1 MFLIS
6 PINPEYQYHTT
17 LYPRRAAVTAKRA
30 SAKGSMDVQITD
42 PDLELIR
49 QAQSGD
55 RHAFNTLVVK
65 HQRRVAWAISGIVK
79 SPQEVEELTQ
89 DTFIKAWR
97 GIMSFRGD
105 SKFSTW
111 LHRIAVNTAKNHLV
125 AQKSRISMSDVQ
137 RGDDPDAPAPD
148 GVDTEDPERLLAGR
162 QIAETV
168 ARAMQELPEVERAAI
183 ELRELEGKSYEEIA
197 AALDCPVGT
206 VRSRIFRARERIAA
220 ALRPQ
225 LEPYRGRRW

>member
-1 MFLIS
+1 
-6 PINPEYQYHTT
+6 
-17 LYPRRAAVTAKRA
+17 
-30 SAKGSMDVQITD
+30 MDVPITD

-97 GIMSFRGD
+97 GILSFRGD
-105 SKFSTW
+105 SKLSTW
-111 LHRIAVNTAKNHLV
+111 LHRIAVNTAKNHLA
-125 AQKSRISMSDVQ
+125 AQKSRISMTDTQ
-137 RGDDPDAPAPD
+137 RADDPDAVSPEGID
-148 GVDTEDPERLLAGR
+148 EEDPERLMAGR

-183 ELRELEGKSYEEIA
+183 ELRELEGRSYDEIA

>member
-6 PINPEYQYHTT
+6 PINPDVQYHTT
-17 LYPRRAAVTAKRA
+17 LSKRCA
-30 SAKGSMDVQITD
+30 SVFQARTSAKGSMDVPITD

-97 GIMSFRGD
+97 GILSFRGD
-105 SKFSTW
+105 SKLSTW

-125 AQKSRISMSDVQ
+125 AQKSRISMTDTQ
-137 RGDDPDAPAPD
+137 RTDDPDAVSPEGID
-148 GVDTEDPERLLAGR
+148 EEDPERLMAGR

-183 ELRELEGKSYEEIA
+183 ELRELEGRSYDEIA

>member
-6 PINPEYQYHTT
+6 PINPESQYHTT
-17 LYPRRAAVTAKRA
+17 LSTRCAVRSRQSAP
-30 SAKGSMDVQITD
+30 AKGSMDVPITD

-55 RHAFNTLVVK
+55 RNAFNMLVVK

-89 DTFIKAWR
+89 ETFIKAWR

-111 LHRIAVNTAKNHLV
+111 LHRVAINTAKNHLV
-125 AQKSRISMSDVQ
+125 AQKSRISVSDIQ
-137 RGDDPDAPAPD
+137 RADDPDAVSPE
-148 GVDTEDPERLLAGR
+148 GVDEEDPERLLAGR

-168 ARAMQELPEVERAAI
+168 ARAMMELPEVERAAL
-183 ELRELEGKSYEEIA
+183 ELRELEGKSYDEIA

-206 VRSRIFRARERIAA
+206 VRSRIFRARERVAA

>member
-1 MFLIS
+1 
-6 PINPEYQYHTT
+6 
-17 LYPRRAAVTAKRA
+17 
-30 SAKGSMDVQITD
+30 MDVPITD

-97 GIMSFRGD
+97 GILSFRGD
-105 SKFSTW
+105 SKLSTW

-125 AQKSRISMSDVQ
+125 AQKSRISMTDTQ
-137 RGDDPDAPAPD
+137 RTDDPDAVSPEGID
-148 GVDTEDPERLLAGR
+148 EEDPERLMAGR

-183 ELRELEGKSYEEIA
+183 ELRELEGRSYDEIA